1 MKKLAFVAFLLVCL
15 AAGLAF
21 YTQREWRV
29 VGSVAEGGGLVQ
41 IPPGLGARA
50 VIGLLEQKKVIKNGY
65 AALAYAFYTGSRNKL
80 QAGEYLFD
88 RPMTIPEVIAK
99 LTSGAVYLRKF
110 TVPEG
115 LTIAGVA
122 QKWREQDF
130 GTEEEFLTAAEGAVD
145 LVRNFDDKA
154 KSVEGYLFPETYSF
168 PRRTSPRRAIEAMV
182 ARFHETVERLR
193 QTVPA
198 ENWPLNLRETII
210 LASLVE
216 TEAAQPDERP
226 VIASVYLNRLNR
238 RILLQCDPTVIY
250 ALAREDRY
258 RGNLTR
264 ADLRFDSPYNTYVYP
279 GLPPGAIANP
289 GYAALLATIQPATTN
304 YLFFVR
310 TIESRHTFSETL
322 AAHNRAVAAYRKM
335 RRAS

>member
-1 MKKLAFVAFLLVCL
+1 MKKLAITLLIL
-15 AAGLAF
+15 AAIVAGLGF
-21 YTQREWRV
+21 YLQREWRT
-29 VGSVAEGGGLVQ
+29 VGNPAANGGLID
-41 IPPGLGARA
+41 IPHGQGNREI
-50 VIGLLEQKKVIKNGY
+50 IGLLHEKNVIAANPY
-65 AALAYAFYTGSRNKL
+65 AALAYVAYSGSRNKL

-130 GTEEEFLTAAEGAVD
+130 GTEEEFLAAAEGAVD
-145 LVRNFDDKA
+145 LVRNFDEKA

-216 TEAAQPDERP
+216 TEAAQSDE
-226 VIASVYLNRLNR
+226 
-238 RILLQCDPTVIY
+238 
-250 ALAREDRY
+250 
-258 RGNLTR
+258 
-264 ADLRFDSPYNTYVYP
+264 
-279 GLPPGAIANP
+279 
-289 GYAALLATIQPATTN
+289 
-304 YLFFVR
+304 
-310 TIESRHTFSETL
+310 
-322 AAHNRAVAAYRKM
+322 
-335 RRAS
+335 